1 MNWGD
6 DNTPRDPWPQP
17 GAGPDPGPAP
27 SPPPHAAPPPAPLPP
42 TFARPMSDGRIDPD
56 LAINHDKPC
65 GRCGYNLRTRRM
77 GEQCPECGS
86 PVRLSFIEPGPGP
99 GESMYGKT
107 SSATV
112 CLTMGILSLA
122 LGFNTWGAATIIF
135 GPLGIGFYFKYQSE
149 VRRGVASFTPRT
161 RRTARA
167 GLICSLISL
176 GLGLLVAAIVTLVV
190 FNQ

>member
-1 MNWGD
+1 MDLGD
-6 DNTPRDPWPQP
+6 DNSSRDEWPRDV
-17 GAGPDPGPAP
+17 PGPEP
-27 SPPPHAAPPPAPLPP
+27 VPPPHAVPSNAPAAPLPP
-42 TFARPMSDGRIDPD
+42 SFARPMSDGRLDPD
-56 LAINHDKPC
+56 LVISHDKPC

-77 GEQCPECGS
+77 DELCPECGS
-86 PVRLSFIEPGPGP
+86 PVRLSFVEPGAGP

-135 GPLGIGFYFKYQSE
+135 GPLGLGFYFKYQSE
-149 VRRGVASFTPRT
+149 VKRGIASFNPRT

-167 GLICSLISL
+167 GLICSIISLSL
-176 GLGLLVAAIVTLVV
+176 GLVAVVIFTLVV
-190 FNQ
+190 LNL